1 MSHTNFVRF
10 FWEERPVNLRVV
22 GFEWP
27 HPHYILWS
35 VMVGIRLNLKET
47 IVSNEPEGLNEPVM
61 HSVTLPQMFGC
72 VISVLWSS

>member
-10 FWEERPVNLRVV
+10 MWEERPVNLWVV

-27 HPHYILWS
+27 HPHYILRS
-35 VMVGIRLNLKET
+35 FMVGIRLNLKEA
-47 IVSNEPEGLNEPVM
+47 IICNEQEGLNEPLM